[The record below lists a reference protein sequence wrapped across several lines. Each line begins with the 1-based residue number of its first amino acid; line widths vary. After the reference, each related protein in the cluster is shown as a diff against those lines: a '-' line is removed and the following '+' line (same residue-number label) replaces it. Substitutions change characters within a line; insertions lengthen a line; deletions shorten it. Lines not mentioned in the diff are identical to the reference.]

1 MNMDK
6 NQAQKIIR
14 DTFENSF
21 DKSSFTGFIKNLLN
35 RVDNAP
41 FTYQGNY
48 IPDAYKQYIKT
59 LERIGKFSDG
69 ENNIDILVITLQ
81 KETSLERARTMQRNF
96 VAWYLNGSRGG
107 KMKDAAIVAY
117 VSPDGTDWRFSLV
130 KMDYKF
136 EQTTTGKMKVKEE
149 FTPARRWSFLV
160 GANEKSH
167 TAQSRLINILVNDEH
182 TPTLEEIE
190 KAFDIE
196 TVTKEFFLK
205 YRELFLR
212 TKEELD
218 KVVKNDPKIKADFE
232 SKGVDTVNFAKKL
245 LGQIVFLYFL
255 QKKGWFGV
263 SRDDD
268 WGTGSKHFLREL
280 FKKKHAD
287 YNNFYN
293 DILEPLFYEALR
305 IDRSHDDGY
314 YSRFNCKIP
323 FLNGGLFDPI
333 GNYNWVHTDIIIP
346 DRLFSNNEKTK
357 EGDTGTGILDVF
369 DRYNFTV
376 KEDEPLEKEV
386 AIDPELLGK
395 AYEKFNAIR
404 PDNFDEFKE
413 TLKSGNTGEENKFNK
428 KFGVYYTPREIVHY
442 MCQQSLINYLDTA
455 VNIYKESIITKPA
468 VQKKLFGPQDPMQ
481 LTISSDSYKPIIPK
495 KDIET
500 LIHIGEQVSE
510 NEARILSKGKET
522 KTYSHQLPE
531 SIRKNAKPIDDKL
544 AEITVCDPA
553 VGSGAFPVGMMS
565 EIVRAR
571 NVLST
576 YIKDDSRTP
585 YEFKRC
591 CIEHSLYGVDIDP
604 GAVEIAKLRM
614 WLSLVVDEDDIKNIK
629 PLPNLDYRIMQGN
642 SLISEF
648 MGINF
653 DDDKVN
659 KSGGLFKY
667 ETDELIE
674 EFQKKKDEFLNA
686 SNVSKKSELKEE
698 VEGLLIKIFVTKLKT
713 QKADYFNRLKDI
725 ENKYSIM
732 TNENQRNELIKQDK
746 EKLYKES
753 GFDLESLEKQLKEF
767 TSGRKTKP
775 FFLWN
780 LYFSEV
786 FHKKGGFDV
795 VIANPPYVQ
804 IKQISWADRKVYEN
818 IFKSAVGRFNLFYF
832 FIDLSGNLL
841 RPSGVSAFIVPDR
854 LLLNIQCSEL
864 RKWLLEQQKIL
875 EIDSFAEGV
884 FEAIVDSIII
894 IYQNVGSDSVDV
906 KVKNR
911 ILLSSLKQ
919 NLAINIPVSYFLNSP
934 NNQFDLSYNPSTARL
949 LGKIKAQS
957 IILGEISEIKDGI
970 IQGKVADKLFLNNP
984 LDSDS
989 KPLLFGENITRYSIQ
1004 FNNKWVNYK
1013 PSEMMRIEVKRRG
1026 EGIRHGLWMRTSGIF
1041 ERPKIL
1047 TRQTADEII
1056 AAYDKNNY
1064 YYSNTL
1070 HGTTIRDNSY
1080 DPFYVL
1086 AILNSSLMTW
1096 YYRNTTAEE
1105 GKVFAQIKIE
1115 LLRLLPI
1122 KRADNEE
1129 QKSFVEAVNK
1139 ILAITQSNDYLQN
1152 PQKQAKVKALEREI
1166 DQLVYKLYNL
1176 TPEEIKIVEGENENA
1191 D

>member
-1 MNMDK
+1 MDK

-21 DKSSFTGFIKNLLN
+21 DKNSFTGFIKNLLN
-35 RVDNAP
+35 RVDDAP

-69 ENNIDILVITLQ
+69 ENNVDILVITLQ
-81 KETSLERARTMQRNF
+81 KETSLERARTTQRNF

-107 KMKDAAIVAY
+107 KMKDAALVAY

-167 TAQSRLINILVNDEH
+167 TAQSRLVDILANDEH

-196 TVTKEFFLK
+196 TVTKEFFLE
-205 YRELFLR
+205 YRKLFLR

-245 LGQIVFLYFL
+245 LGQIIFLYFL

-280 FKKKHAD
+280 FKKKRAD

-314 YSRFNCKIP
+314 YSRFDCKIP

-333 GNYNWVHTDIIIP
+333 GNYDWVHTDIIIP

-404 PDNFDEFKE
+404 PDNFAEFKE
-413 TLKSGNTGEENKFNK
+413 ALKSGRTGEENKFNK

-442 MCQQSLINYLDTA
+442 MCQQSLINYLDTELNKGP
-455 VNIYKESIITKPA
+455 VFYEKFGDPQMNI
-468 VQKKLFGPQDPMQ
+468 FGNMGIKGQLD
-481 LTISSDSYKPIIPK
+481 LTIEHKQFPVISRE
-495 KDIET
+495 DIET
-500 LIHIGEQVSE
+500 LIHTGEQVSE
-510 NEARILSKGKET
+510 NEARVLSKGKET

-531 SIRKNAKPIDDKL
+531 NIRKNAKRIDDKL

-565 EIVRAR
+565 EIVKTR
-571 NVLST
+571 NVLT
-576 YIKDDSRTP
+576 TFIKDNNRTI
-585 YEFKRC
+585 YNFKRH

-604 GAVEIAKLRM
+604 GAVEIAKLRL

-629 PLPNLDYRIMQGN
+629 PLPNLDYKVVCGN
-642 SLISEF
+642 SLLGVEENLFNNQFFNELEKLKPVYFNETNPTQKQEYKKQIDKLISE
-648 MGINF
+648 I
-653 DDDKVN
+653 
-659 KSGGLFKY
+659 
-667 ETDELIE
+667 
-674 EFQKKKDEFLNA
+674 
-686 SNVSKKSELKEE
+686 
-698 VEGLLIKIFVTKLKT
+698 
-713 QKADYFNRLKDI
+713 
-725 ENKYSIM
+725 
-732 TNENQRNELIKQDK
+732 
-746 EKLYKES
+746 
-753 GFDLESLEKQLKEF
+753 
-767 TSGRKTKP
+767 TSGHTEFDFKV
-775 FFLWN
+775 
-780 LYFSEV
+780 YFSEV

-795 VIANPPYVQ
+795 VIANPPYVRQ
-804 IKQISWADRKVYEN
+804 EVIRPLKPHLQKAFGNFYCGTADIYTYFYKCGIN
-818 IFKSAVGRFNLFYF
+818 ILKPGGHLCFIAPNKFMRAGYGKNTRELLTTQVTPKLVIDFGDLPIFDATTYPSILLIEKPLSPSPTTGEGWGGGEFLAAIFTDPSQLERLEETLSDIAFPMPVTALSKEGWNLERPDVLSLMEKLRSSGVPLDEYVQGRFYYGIKTGLNEAFV
-832 FIDLSGNLL
+832 IDAATREKLIAEDPVGAALIKPWL
-841 RPSGVSAFIVPDR
+841 RGRDI
-854 LLLNIQCSEL
+854 
-864 RKWLLEQQKIL
+864 RKWKTEWAGLY
-875 EIDSFAEGV
+875 V
-884 FEAIVDSIII
+884 
-894 IYQNVGSDSVDV
+894 
-906 KVKNR
+906 
-911 ILLSSLKQ
+911 
-919 NLAINIPVSYFLNSP
+919 INIPSSANSP
-934 NNQFDLSYNPSTARL
+934 WPWSNAKAETVAVRIFEQTYPAIYRHLSQRKKQL
-949 LGKIKAQS
+949 QKR
-957 IILGEISEIKDGI
+957 DD
-970 IQGKVADKLFLNNP
+970 QGKYWWELRSCVYY
-984 LDSDS
+984 
-989 KPLLFGENITRYSIQ
+989 G
-1004 FNNKWVNYK
+1004 
-1013 PSEMMRIEVKRRG
+1013 
-1026 EGIRHGLWMRTSGIF
+1026 
-1041 ERPKIL
+1041 
-1047 TRQTADEII
+1047 
-1056 AAYDKNNY
+1056 AATD
-1064 YYSNTL
+1064 
-1070 HGTTIRDNSY
+1070 
-1080 DPFYVL
+1080 
-1086 AILNSSLMTW
+1086 
-1096 YYRNTTAEE
+1096 
-1105 GKVFAQIKIE
+1105 
-1115 LLRLLPI
+1115 
-1122 KRADNEE
+1122 
-1129 QKSFVEAVNK
+1129 
-1139 ILAITQSNDYLQN
+1139 
-1152 PQKQAKVKALEREI
+1152 
-1166 DQLVYKLYNL
+1166 
-1176 TPEEIKIVEGENENA
+1176 
-1191 D
+1191 